1 MAVYWVNTYN
11 NQLGPWK
18 CRLWPMRQLIKT
30 TTYFLC
36 VKVDTFLFLTFYWG
50 KRVGLPMSY
59 HQHCI
64 SYTITT
70 SVYPPPPFAT
80 VVKHSPFMAFFQKKV
95 KLLVGL
101 LLSVWH
107 IVFPTKAKKKAI
119 KIKPFC
125 GCVRISNRS
134 TKKIDPQTD
143 WFPTVRVLC
152 KDHPKTC
159 ILEVILI
166 SYENHQNTI
175 YHHFCR
181 VVFSTLL

>member
-1 MAVYWVNTYN
+1 
-11 NQLGPWK
+11 
-18 CRLWPMRQLIKT
+18 MRQLIKT

-107 IVFPTKAKKKAI
+107 IVFPTKAKKRQLKLNHFVDVWESVTDRQKKLTPKQIGFQLFVCFVKTTLKLAFWRSFWSVM
-119 KIKPFC
+119 KI
-125 GCVRISNRS
+125 
-134 TKKIDPQTD
+134 TKKKPANAKHHLSSLLSCRFFNTLVKKNFSIQNSR
-143 WFPTVRVLC
+143 FAF
-152 KDHPKTC
+152 
-159 ILEVILI
+159 LI
-166 SYENHQNTI
+166 
-175 YHHFCR
+175 
-181 VVFSTLL
+181 

>member
-1 MAVYWVNTYN
+1 
-11 NQLGPWK
+11 
-18 CRLWPMRQLIKT
+18 
-30 TTYFLC
+30 
-36 VKVDTFLFLTFYWG
+36 
-50 KRVGLPMSY
+50 MSY

-80 VVKHSPFMAFFQKKV
+80 VVKHSPFMAFFLKK
-95 KLLVGL
+95 
-101 LLSVWH
+101 SEITRR
-107 IVFPTKAKKKAI
+107 IVVIRVTHCISHKSKKKAI